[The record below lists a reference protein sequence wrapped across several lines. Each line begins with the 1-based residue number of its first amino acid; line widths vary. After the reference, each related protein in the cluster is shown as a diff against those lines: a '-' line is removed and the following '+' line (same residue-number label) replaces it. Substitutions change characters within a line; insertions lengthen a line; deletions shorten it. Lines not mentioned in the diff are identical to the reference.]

1 MSLGEEKKKDQMWSQ
16 RKSNSKSTIGLN
28 SFTPLEKEW
37 MRILI
42 YFCTT
47 LGKSLTIRPVTKFL
61 ISVCEKDS
69 GNGGIQDSNRCSL
82 ASLVY
87 LH

>member
-16 RKSNSKSTIGLN
+16 KKSNSKSTIGLN
-28 SFTPLEKEW
+28 SFTLLEKER
-37 MRILI
+37 MRILT

-47 LGKSLTIRPVTKFL
+47 LGKNLTIRPIRKLL

-69 GNGGIQDSNRCSL
+69 GKIDMN
-82 ASLVY
+82 
-87 LH
+87 